1 MNVCYDFE
9 SAIARRNRIIK
20 QAAAKQTF
28 VFLALLANE
37 YPAKQDAEGDSTN
50 SGAYE
55 MWSRDR
61 EMLRILIAEDE
72 EPIANLI
79 RINLTR
85 AGYQCTW
92 APDGQTAAD
101 LMEREKF
108 DLALLDIM
116 LPGINGYELMD
127 YAKACELPVIFL
139 TALGSTEHKV
149 KGLRMGADD
158 YLPKPFEIVELL
170 ARVEAVLRRYHKT
183 ETMIQVNNV
192 TIDTASHRVT
202 LDGEEI
208 YLTPKEF
215 DLLLLFARNK
225 NRALYR
231 ETIYETV
238 WGGEYMG
245 QSRTVDLHVQRL
257 KKKLHWEE
265 MIVAVYKVG
274 YRLNEVRS

>member
-1 MNVCYDFE
+1 M
-9 SAIARRNRIIK
+9 
-20 QAAAKQTF
+20 
-28 VFLALLANE
+28 
-37 YPAKQDAEGDSTN
+37 
-50 SGAYE
+50 
-55 MWSRDR
+55 
-61 EMLRILIAEDE
+61 
-72 EPIANLI
+72 
-79 RINLTR
+79 
-85 AGYQCTW
+85 
-92 APDGQTAAD
+92 
-101 LMEREKF
+101 
-108 DLALLDIM
+108 
-116 LPGINGYELMD
+116 
-127 YAKACELPVIFL
+127 
-139 TALGSTEHKV
+139 
-149 KGLRMGADD
+149 
-158 YLPKPFEIVELL
+158 ELL

-225 NRALYR
+225 NRALYW